1 MYSDV
6 SHIIDFF
13 NEVDNVEVSIS
24 PTGEKGV
31 KRITLSG
38 TIARSIAPD
47 STGTL
52 YIHLTDGVQH
62 KRIQVVK
69 KPTPSYKEEETNKD
83 AKSYEEVGLP
93 GSDPLTITDE
103 FHFNDSDIRYGIDEQ
118 PTSILPT
125 VTGE

>member
-13 NEVDNVEVSIS
+13 NEIDNLEVSIS
-24 PTGEKGV
+24 PTGDKGV

-69 KPTPSYKEEETNKD
+69 KPTPLYKEEETNKD

-103 FHFNDSDIRYGIDEQ
+103 FHFNDSDFRYGIDEQ

-125 VTGE
+125 VNG